1 MDNLNLR
8 YFPQNLTSED
18 ACEAYLFTTRWSL
31 GFVCPRCDNEKCY
44 IVKTRRLY
52 ECCEC
57 RTQVSVTAGT
67 VMHKSKVPLLI
78 WFKAIDLLVH
88 AEREFTTL
96 TLAKELGVNYRTAR
110 LMLFKIQLALHKKY
124 DPKIPKQAARH
135 PENEV
140 VIDVVADFVVDAVVD
155 ADVDADLVVET
166 GAEIGA
172 EIGATNTQK
181 DTSVMQECRVSLNM
195 LRKRHLFN
203 LPFGTV
209 NWAFIPQRMRKRSA
223 EFLHK
228 EWMGAFTSIFLYPYF
243 LGYWKLASS

>member
-1 MDNLNLR
+1 MDNLILQ

-18 ACEAYLFTTRWSL
+18 ACEAYLFNTRWSL

-44 IVKTRRLY
+44 IVKTRKLY

-57 RTQVSVTAGT
+57 RTQVSITAGT
-67 VMHKSKVPLLI
+67 IMHKSKVPLLI

-96 TLAKELGVNYRTAR
+96 TLAKELDVNYRTAR

-124 DPKIPKQAARH
+124 DRKIPKQGAKN
-135 PENEV
+135 PEG
-140 VIDVVADFVVDAVVD
+140 DVVAEVVVDM
-155 ADVDADLVVET
+155 
-166 GAEIGA
+166 GAEVGA
-172 EIGATNTQK
+172 KVIADGVPVEAANTQK
-181 DTSVMQECRVSLNM
+181 DTAAMHECGLFLKM

-223 EFLHK
+223 EFLLK
-228 EWMGAFTSIFLYPYF
+228 EWMGAFTSIFLFPYF
-243 LGYWKLASS
+243 LSYWKLASA

>member
-1 MDNLNLR
+1 MDNLNLQ

-18 ACEAYLFTTRWSL
+18 ACEAYLFNTRWSY

-44 IVKTRRLY
+44 IVKTRKLY

-96 TLAKELGVNYRTAR
+96 ALAKELGVNYRTAR

-124 DPKIPKQAARH
+124 DRKIPKQELRNSKGDIVAHVA
-135 PENEV
+135 PIEV
-140 VIDVVADFVVDAVVD
+140 
-155 ADVDADLVVET
+155 
-166 GAEIGA
+166 
-172 EIGATNTQK
+172 TNTPME
-181 DTSVMQECRVSLNM
+181 TSAMQESGISLKT

-203 LPFGTV
+203 LPFGTF

-223 EFLHK
+223 EFLLK
-228 EWMGAFTSIFLYPYF
+228 EWMGALSSIFLYPYF
-243 LGYWKLASS
+243 LSYWKTASS

>member
-1 MDNLNLR
+1 MDNLNLQ
-8 YFPQNLTSED
+8 YFPQNLTSEA
-18 ACEAYLFTTRWSL
+18 ACEAYLFNTRWSN

-44 IVKTRRLY
+44 IVKTRKIY

-96 TLAKELGVNYRTAR
+96 ALAKELGVNYRTAR

-124 DPKIPKQAARH
+124 DRKIPKQQVIL
-135 PENEV
+135 PDGEV
-140 VIDVVADFVVDAVVD
+140 VTDVISK
-155 ADVDADLVVET
+155 LVPAEVTNSQKET
-166 GAEIGA
+166 TA
-172 EIGATNTQK
+172 
-181 DTSVMQECRVSLNM
+181 MQECGVSLKT

-203 LPFGTV
+203 LPFGTA
-209 NWAFIPQRMRKRSA
+209 NWAFIPHRMRKRSA
-223 EFLHK
+223 EFLLK

-243 LGYWKLASS
+243 LSYWKLGIS

>member
-1 MDNLNLR
+1 MDNLNLQ

-18 ACEAYLFTTRWSL
+18 ACEAYLFNTRWSL
-31 GFVCPRCDNEKCY
+31 GFVCPRCDYEKCY
-44 IVKTRRLY
+44 IVKTRKLY

-78 WFKAIDLLVH
+78 WFKAIDLLIH

-96 TLAKELGVNYRTAR
+96 TLAEELGVNYRTAR

-124 DPKIPKQAARH
+124 DPKIPKQAVIL
-135 PENEV
+135 PESE
-140 VIDVVADFVVDAVVD
+140 VVADVADVADADGVTVVDTDGVV
-155 ADVDADLVVET
+155 VT
-166 GAEIGA
+166 CAEV
-172 EIGATNTQK
+172 GATIIQK
-181 DTSVMQECRVSLNM
+181 DTSAMQERGVSLYT
-195 LRKRHLFN
+195 LRKRLLFN

-223 EFLHK
+223 EFLHR

-243 LGYWKLASS
+243 LRYWKLASS

>member
-1 MDNLNLR
+1 MDNLNLQ

-18 ACEAYLFTTRWSL
+18 ACEAYLFNTRWSY

-44 IVKTRRLY
+44 IVKTRKLY

-78 WFKAIDLLVH
+78 WFKAIDLLVQ

-96 TLAKELGVNYRTAR
+96 TLVKELGVNYRTAR

-124 DPKIPKQAARH
+124 DPKIMKQEMIN
-135 PENEV
+135 PEGEV
-140 VIDVVADFVVDAVVD
+140 LAEV
-155 ADVDADLVVET
+155 
-166 GAEIGA
+166 GAEVGA
-172 EIGATNTQK
+172 KVIADGVPIEVTNTQN
-181 DTSVMQECRVSLNM
+181 DTAAIQECGVSLKT

-223 EFLHK
+223 EFLLI
-228 EWMGAFTSIFLYPYF
+228 EWMGALSSIFLYPYF
-243 LGYWKLASS
+243 LSYWKTSSS